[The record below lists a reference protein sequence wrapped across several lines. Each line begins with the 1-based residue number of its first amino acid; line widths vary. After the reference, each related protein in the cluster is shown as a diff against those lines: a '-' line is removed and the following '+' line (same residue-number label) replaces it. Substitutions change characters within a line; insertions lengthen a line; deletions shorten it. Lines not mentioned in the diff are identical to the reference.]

1 MKRTVLVIPQ
11 IADDETL
18 EAMDAVLS
26 AFEGTVEVRGNVDDK
41 SGMTFRVAGY
51 RVGALKPL
59 FRPHR
64 PQDPDCSG
72 DEFHRTHYSSMAFL
86 FERLDEAQAFERQF
100 G

>member
-1 MKRTVLVIPQ
+1 MTNTVLVIPQ

-26 AFEGTVEVRGNVDDK
+26 TFEGSVEVRGNVDDK
-41 SGMTFRVAGY
+41 PGMTFRVAGY

-59 FRPHR
+59 VR
-64 PQDPDCSG
+64 PQDPDRSD